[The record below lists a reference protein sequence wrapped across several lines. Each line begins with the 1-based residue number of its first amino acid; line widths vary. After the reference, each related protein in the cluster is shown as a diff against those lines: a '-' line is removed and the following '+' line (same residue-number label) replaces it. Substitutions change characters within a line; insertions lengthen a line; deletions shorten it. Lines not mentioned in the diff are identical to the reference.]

1 VEAHK
6 VDLKILIPA
15 AAAVLC
21 IEWGARAILQ
31 RVAFSP
37 LMVLGIARVF
47 ETALFISIAS
57 LLGNQGLSTIGIH
70 RNHWHAGLKRG
81 LLWSLGFGFLV
92 GVVFGILYFLGVDP
106 FVFMKTNMPGS
117 PVDILLFFLVGALIS
132 PIAEEIFFRGILYG
146 FFRRWGVWIAIGA
159 STLLFVIAHAASSG
173 RIPFS
178 QIIGGLLFALAYEKE
193 KNLVVP
199 TVIHVL
205 GNASIFT
212 LGIVA

>member
-1 VEAHK
+1 
-6 VDLKILIPA
+6 
-15 AAAVLC
+15 
-21 IEWGARAILQ
+21 
-31 RVAFSP
+31 
-37 LMVLGIARVF
+37 MVLGIARVF

-70 RNHWHAGLKRG
+70 RNHLHACLKRG

-106 FVFMKTNMPGS
+106 FVFMKTNMPAS

-199 TVIHVL
+199 IVIHVL
-205 GNASIFT
+205 GNAAIFT